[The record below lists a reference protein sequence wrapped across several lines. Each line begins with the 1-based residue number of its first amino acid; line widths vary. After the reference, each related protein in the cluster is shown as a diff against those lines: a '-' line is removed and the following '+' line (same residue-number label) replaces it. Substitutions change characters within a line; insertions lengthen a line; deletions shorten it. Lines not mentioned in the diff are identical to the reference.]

1 MNVLL
6 ATEAYWPTVDGGSN
20 FERRLVKGLR
30 ALGHDVRV
38 IAPQLPGIP
47 TLDETDGYPIYRP
60 NSWPAPFVGSYR
72 FAYRPD
78 PLVKQVFADFKPD
91 VVHIHNPYL
100 IGRAAMRAAK
110 RAGVPVIATNHLM
123 PENIFYNVGFGPLK
137 NVLSKAVWH
146 YLISFHN
153 RADLVTS
160 PSQTALQMLL
170 DHGLTVPS
178 HAVSNGIDLNNFKP
192 NQDASKLREKLG
204 LPDKPIVLYAGRL
217 DREKRIDVWIH
228 AIPEVLKTVD
238 AHFVIVGRGNDRKRA
253 ENLVRT
259 LGLEAHV
266 TFPGFLEEQ
275 EFPLVYN
282 LASVFA
288 ISSPAEL
295 QSIVTLEAIAS
306 GLPVVAVEA
315 GALPELVHEG
325 ENGRLTRP
333 GDSTEFGQAITEV
346 LKDPKRAIMG
356 EASRG
361 IAEGHDNAKM
371 VTNYLE
377 LYTELMNGKSV

>member
-30 ALGHDVRV
+30 ALGHDARV
-38 IAPQLPGIP
+38 VAPRLPG
-47 TLDETDGYPIYRP
+47 TDELDETDGYPIYRP
-60 NSWPAPFVGSYR
+60 HAWPAPFVGSYY

-78 PLVKQVFADFKPD
+78 PLVKRVFADFKPD

-110 RAGVPVIATNHLM
+110 KNGVPVLATNHLM
-123 PENIFYNVGFGPLK
+123 PENIFYNVGFKPLRS
-137 NVLSKAVWH
+137 VLSKAIWH
-146 YLISFHN
+146 YLISFHS
-153 RADLVTS
+153 RAQMVTS
-160 PSQTALQMLL
+160 PSKTALQMLL
-170 DHGLTVPS
+170 DHGLAVPS
-178 HAVSNGIDLNNFKP
+178 YAVSNGINLKTFRP
-192 NQDASKLREKLG
+192 GQDASRLKAKLN
-204 LPDKPIVLYAGRL
+204 LPDKPVVLYTGRL
-217 DREKRIDVWIH
+217 DREKQIDVWIH
-228 AIPEVLKTVD
+228 AIPEVLKQTD
-238 AHFVIVGRGNDRKRA
+238 AHFLIVGRGNDREHA

-259 LGLEAHV
+259 LGVEQNV
-266 TFPGFLEEQ
+266 TFHSFLEES

-282 LASVFA
+282 LAAVFA

-315 GALPELVHEG
+315 GALPELVHDG
-325 ENGRLTRP
+325 ENGRLTP
-333 GDSTEFGQAITEV
+333 QGDPVAFGGAIAEI
-346 LKDPKRAIMG
+346 LQSPKHSIMG

-361 IAEGHDNAKM
+361 LAEKHDETIMIKR
-371 VTNYLE
+371 YLE
-377 LYTELMNGKSV
+377 LYTELMGDKLT